1 MKQYDYIFTGT
12 GLSALMTVY
21 KMVQSGEFKD
31 KTILLLDEN
40 AKKTNDRTW
49 CFWSKKEE
57 IWNNI
62 ISKTWDSAL
71 FANQDF
77 QRNLD
82 LTPYQYH
89 MVKGLDFYTQVFD
102 VISKEENIN
111 FLNQKVTDIEE
122 SETIIMVQTETE
134 SFSCSKLFNSIY
146 NKSRIDIQNDYPV
159 LQQHF
164 IGWFIKS
171 EQAVFNPEQATFMDF
186 SVEQK
191 GNTRFMY
198 VLPTSKTEALV
209 EYTLFSHTL
218 LTKEEYE
225 TEIKNYIQKLG
236 ISHYEIIEKEQGS
249 IPMTVLWVS
258 NLEKS
263 VNFYKALFEDQHPYV
278 SESFASVRN
287 SNNEVLLHLL
297 PEEYRSEPTL
307 GEDNPIKPVFTVNS
321 IEQAKLA
328 SGQNGGRIQ
337 RETNDLLRK
346 AGVDADLKALVA
358 SGKKVVLLLPP
369 ADYVAKLLEAK
380 NRVEQEIKRVN
391 ATSADKKCFIGDK
404 FKNQI

>member
-1 MKQYDYIFTGT
+1 MKHYDYIFTGT
-12 GLSALMTVY
+12 GLSALMTLY
-21 KMVQSGEFKD
+21 KMVQSGQFKD

-77 QRNLD
+77 QHNLD

-186 SVEQK
+186 SVAQK

-198 VLPTSKTEALV
+198 VLPTATTEALL

-218 LTKEEYE
+218 LTKKEYE
-225 TEIKNYIQKLG
+225 TEIENYIQKLG
-236 ISHYEIIEKEQGS
+236 ISQYKIIEKEQGS
-249 IPMTVLWVS
+249 IPMTCYPFWKQNTKNVINIGSAGGWTKAS
-258 NLEKS
+258 TGYTFKNSDKKS
-263 VNFYKALFEDQHPYV
+263 
-278 SESFASVRN
+278 SELVAF
-287 SNNEVLLHLL
+287 L
-297 PEEYRSEPTL
+297 
-307 GEDNPIKPVFTVNS
+307 
-321 IEQAKLA
+321 
-328 SGQNGGRIQ
+328 Q
-337 RETNDLLRK
+337 RETNFTKFHKQNKFWIYDLLLLDILDRK
-346 AGVDADLKALVA
+346 NE
-358 SGKKVVLLLPP
+358 SGSSIFSSMFKKGKPTLIFKFL
-369 ADYVAKLLEAK
+369 DEETTLLEDIQ
-380 NRVEQEIKRVN
+380 VIL
-391 ATSADKKCFIGDK
+391 KCPKVPFIQALFHAIFK
-404 FKNQI
+404 FKN